1 MDDAQIGAI
10 SNKDEDM
17 EMLMHDFWVRWAHL
31 QPDSIESNKK
41 SNVL

>member
-17 EMLMHDFWVRWAHL
+17 EMLMHDFWVRCAHL
-31 QPDSIESNKK
+31 HTARFNRIQ
-41 SNVL
+41 